1 MKNRLNYRLINVLLM
16 FAIIYILY
24 LTSNQWGLYL
34 SKILSVSFPFLVGF
48 AIAYILNPFVKF
60 LESKGARR
68 NIAITSV
75 LILVFGFIL
84 GVIWLT
90 LPVVYEQLISL
101 SRSIISIIGDVS
113 TKFDINLGEF
123 SNTIMDTLNK
133 LISGVG
139 DYISNGT
146 VTLVN
151 KGIKFVTNLVII
163 VVVGIYFLVDMD
175 KIRGKIK
182 DFFKKI
188 GKREFNYVKK
198 LDTEITNY
206 FKGLVMCMVI
216 QFFEYSI
223 LYKLIGHP
231 NWLLLGLLDCVTS
244 FIPYFGG
251 YITNCVALITAST
264 VSMPVFIGTL
274 VILLVFPNIDGY
286 IISPKIYGRTNRTN
300 PVIAI
305 FMIVLFSSL
314 FGFVGILIAMPTY
327 VIIKAT
333 YEYFE
338 KDIRK
343 KIVEFKDNLV
353 D

>member
-34 SKILSVSFPFLVGF
+34 GKILSVSFPFLVGF
-48 AIAYILNPFVKF
+48 AVAYILNPFVKF
-60 LESKGARR
+60 LEEKGARR
-68 NIAITSV
+68 KLAIASV
-75 LILVFGFIL
+75 LMLVFGFIITI
-84 GVIWLT
+84 IWIT
-90 LPVVYEQLISL
+90 LPVVYEQLILL
-101 SRSIISIIGDVS
+101 SKSIISIIGDVS
-113 TKFDINLGEF
+113 TKFDVNLGEF
-123 SNTIMDTLNK
+123 SNTIMDALNK
-133 LISGVG
+133 MISGVG
-139 DYISNGT
+139 GYLSNGT

-151 KGIKFVTNLVII
+151 KGIKFFTNLVII
-163 VVVGIYFLVDMD
+163 IVVGIYFLIDMD
-175 KIRGKIK
+175 KIRKK
-182 DFFKKI
+182 VRDFFKKI
-188 GKREFNYVKK
+188 GRREFNYVKK

-206 FKGLVMCMVI
+206 FKGLVICMVI

-231 NWLLLGLLDCVTS
+231 NWLLIGLLDCVTS

-251 YITNCVALITAST
+251 YITNFVALVTAST
-264 VSMPVFIGTL
+264 ASMPVFIGTL

-286 IISPKIYGRTNRTN
+286 IITPRIYGKTNKTN

-305 FMIVLFSSL
+305 FMIALFSSL

-343 KIVEFKDNLV
+343 KLSEVKDNII